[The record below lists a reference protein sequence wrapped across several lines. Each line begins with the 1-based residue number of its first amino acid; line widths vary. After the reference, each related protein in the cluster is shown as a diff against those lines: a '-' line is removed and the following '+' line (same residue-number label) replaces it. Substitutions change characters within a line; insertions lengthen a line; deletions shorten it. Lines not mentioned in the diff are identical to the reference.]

1 MTTHLTRL
9 EPSIPVQICPTQ
21 TCVRGVI
28 LWIEWLDEPPSSP
41 DEPRRARLR
50 LKAPAADD
58 PNGDAKSFEIVGTIR
73 PGDAELANLIEIDG
87 GLNSSAEFAADDV
100 RVDASNVSVA
110 FVATIASVHY
120 RAPEPD
126 NNFTALSVGGVDGF
140 HSVAGS
146 IDKDIADME
155 GARARLRGVP
165 RAYTPKGRRAV
176 PVQSMTV
183 YAVDIL
189 DRELSDAYQLGAR
202 RAGKVLTADR
212 LAALTEAFGQ
222 EWPREIARDPDTFT
236 ARFPRWRTETKA
248 ALCDLAYELVAL
260 DKAEIDMLAA
270 GMTRGDIKSALA
282 RLKNSPFDVR
292 LKRPGASMN
301 GLDARLL
308 LASGHLTMLQARDAN
323 ASGKFFR
330 THERVTNAMAAIWH
344 ELALGLGRERSAE
357 FDDWREDIRA
367 GGSTAFPLPMLE
379 AALWRRWKIEDSAT
393 HAAAID
399 PPEVETLQSRGA
411 SILAL
416 KRGVA
421 VERALV
427 KIVEKRVHAGLPA
440 SQTATRPQLTE
451 TGDPRTDPEASRRAI
466 DGQFDEAQRSAVEM
480 ALANRISI
488 IAGPPGVGKTTVC
501 RAIVAGLGRALGV
514 TLSNRAA
521 RVLADKAGCETM
533 TAQRFLMKVRA
544 AKAEGRESAEWRSL
558 AGYDALILDECSM
571 LSSTGLRDLM
581 RFADLIGCVRIVL
594 VGDSEQ
600 LQPIE
605 EGRPFADLIEAAE
618 KGRTSIPFARLAT
631 NYRTDSAGIVALAD
645 DIRAE
650 TFTHAKIEAGSYP
663 AVAAEHVEN
672 DEAALFAVLDRYQAL
687 LSAGARPRNIAILSP
702 FKKPSLALSTV
713 QMNIAIRGMLG
724 FDPDRAARGEIVIGV
739 RNDFDRNI
747 INGARGIVTQ
757 AGSSIIVEFEGLSAP
772 SISEGKDMKTGRAL
786 PLGIDF
792 GYASTIHKAQ
802 GSEFEHVIVVID
814 GANDWLLRKSALYTA
829 VTRARSSLTIIGDLV
844 AAEAMSRSPDR
855 RTTVLQT
862 LLGLDGPAS
871 NSALDRLERDQSKAG
886 REQAGQSVSRS
897 NLMEGFA
904 ERVAAI
910 DW

>member
-9 EPSIPVQICPTQ
+9 EPSIRVQICPTQ

-50 LKAPAADD
+50 LKAPAVDD
-58 PNGDAKSFEIVGTIR
+58 PNGDAKSFEIVGAIR

-87 GLNSSAEFAADDV
+87 GLNSSAEFTADNV
-100 RVDASNVSVA
+100 RVDMGNVSVA

-126 NNFTALSVGGVDGF
+126 NNFTALGLDGVDGF

-146 IDKDIADME
+146 IDKDIADKE
-155 GARARLRGVP
+155 GARARFRGVP

-183 YAVDIL
+183 YAVNIL
-189 DRELSDAYQLGAR
+189 DRELSDPFQLGAR

-222 EWPREIARDPDTFT
+222 EWPREIARDPDTFA
-236 ARFPRWRTETKA
+236 ARFPRWRAETKA
-248 ALCDLAYELVAL
+248 ALCELAYELVAL

-282 RLKNSPFDVR
+282 RLKKLPFDVR
-292 LKRPGASMN
+292 LKRPAASAS
-301 GLDARLL
+301 GFDARLL
-308 LASGHLTMLQARDAN
+308 LASGHVTMLQARDAN
-323 ASGKFFR
+323 ASAKFFR
-330 THERVTNAMAAIWH
+330 AHERVTDAMAAIWH
-344 ELALGLGRERSAE
+344 ELALGRERSGE

-367 GGSTAFPLPMLE
+367 GGSTAFPLPMLA
-379 AALWRRWKIEDSAT
+379 AALWRRWKIEVDAT

-399 PPEVETLQSRGA
+399 PPEIETLRSGGA

-416 KRGVA
+416 KRAVA
-421 VERALV
+421 VERTLF
-427 KIVEKRVHAGLPA
+427 KIVEKRVHAGPPA
-440 SQTATRPQLTE
+440 SQTATRPRLTE
-451 TGDPRTDPEASRRAI
+451 PRDPGTEPEALRRAI

-480 ALANRISI
+480 ALASRVGI

-501 RAIVAGLGRALGV
+501 RAIVAGLGRTLGV

-533 TAQRFLMKVRA
+533 TTRRFLMKVRA
-544 AKAEGRESAEWRSL
+544 AKAEGRDSDEWRSL
-558 AGYDALILDECSM
+558 VGYDALILDECSM
-571 LSSTGLRDLM
+571 LSSTGLHDLM
-581 RFADLIGCVRIVL
+581 RFADLIGCGRIVL
-594 VGDSEQ
+594 VGDPEQ

-605 EGRPFADLIEAAE
+605 EGRPFADLIEGAE
-618 KGRTSIPFARLAT
+618 RGRTSIPFVRLST

-663 AVAAEHVEN
+663 AVVAEYVEN
-672 DEAALFAVLDRYQAL
+672 DEAALVAVLVRYQAL
-687 LSAGARPRNIAILSP
+687 LSAGAQPRDIAILSP

-713 QMNIAIRGMLG
+713 RINIAIRDMLG
-724 FDPDRAARGEIVIGV
+724 FDPARAARGEIVIGV

-747 INGARGIVTQ
+747 INGARGVVTQ

-786 PLGIDF
+786 PLGMDF

-829 VTRARSSLTIIGDLV
+829 VTRARSGLTIIGDLV

-886 REQAGQSVSRS
+886 RG
-897 NLMEGFA
+897 
-904 ERVAAI
+904 
-910 DW
+910 